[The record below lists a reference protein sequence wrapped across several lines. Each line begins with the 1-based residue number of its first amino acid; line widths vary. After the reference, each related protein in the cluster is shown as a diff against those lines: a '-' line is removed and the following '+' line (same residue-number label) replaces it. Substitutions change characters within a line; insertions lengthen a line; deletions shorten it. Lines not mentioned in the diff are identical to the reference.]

1 MLRIAPAVVVMLLA
15 SSLPVSAQSLGQA
28 AVRERERRGIAR
40 ASSAVVSA
48 SKAFATENLP
58 SAQTPASAGA
68 LLGGDA
74 PRQDAYSRHLA
85 SAEAYLRQCEERLQA
100 AWLTASEARQ
110 TSAATQARLVV
121 ERAAGALGRARGYRD
136 QAELAARVAGALPAP
151 PPAAL
156 P

>member
-1 MLRIAPAVVVMLLA
+1 VLRRAPAVVVMLLA

-28 AVRERERRGIAR
+28 AARERERRGTAD

-48 SKAFATENLP
+48 SQAFAAEPLP
-58 SAQTPASAGA
+58 SDQTPASSGP
-68 LLGGDA
+68 LLVGDA
-74 PRQDAYSRHLA
+74 PRQDAYGRHLA

-100 AWLTASEARQ
+100 ALLTAGEASQ
-110 TSAATQARLVV
+110 ASDATRSRLVV

-136 QAELAARVAGALPAP
+136 QAEVAARVAGA